1 MEPLHIITPVK
12 DSLELT
18 VQTIK
23 SILGSE
29 TEVPFKYTVYNDFST
44 RENTARLSSL
54 SKELGFELVNLE
66 DITTSPSPNYRL
78 TLRLAQKR
86 ALEEGA
92 SLLIV
97 ESDVVVRPDTVQKL
111 YDSSKSKPD
120 CAIAA
125 SVTVDENGE
134 INYPYLFAKK
144 IRKEAVPIKK
154 HCSFCCSIL
163 TNRFLKEYDFNRLDP
178 SKNWYDVSI
187 SQTALKMG
195 FRNYLFL
202 SLPVWHRPHASRP
215 WKQLKYTSPFK
226 YYWYKIV
233 KGQDKI

>member
-12 DSLELT
+12 DSLDLT

-29 TEVPFKYTVYNDFST
+29 TNFPFKYTVYNDFST
-44 RENTARLSSL
+44 QENTARLSSL
-54 SKELGFELVNLE
+54 SKELGFELVNLQE
-66 DITTSPSPNYRL
+66 ITSTPSPNYRL
-78 TLRLAQKR
+78 TLRLAQKK

-97 ESDVVVRPDTVQKL
+97 ESDVVVRPDTIRKL
-111 YDSSKSKPD
+111 YDGSKEKPD

-125 SVTVDENGE
+125 SVTVDGNGE
-134 INYPYLFAKK
+134 INYPYLFFFFF
-144 IRKEAVPIKK
+144 RKDVVPVRN

-195 FRNYLFL
+195 YRNYLFL

-215 WKQLKYTSPFK
+215 WKQLKYSSPLK

-233 KGQDKI
+233 KGLDKI

>member
-44 RENTARLSSL
+44 RENTAQLSSL
-54 SKELGFELVNLE
+54 SKDLGFELINLE

-120 CAIAA
+120 CA
-125 SVTVDENGE
+125 T
-134 INYPYLFAKK
+134 YLFAKK